1 MSIVT
6 IYGMPQ
12 SRAARVLWMAR
23 ELGVEHV
30 NDPVHFQKTRESSAL
45 AGANPNQ
52 RIPALVDGNFWR
64 RSTAPAPGSRRR
76 RWSMRRWSRSG
87 VSGR

>member
-1 MSIVT
+1 MSVIT

-30 NDPVHFQKTRESSAL
+30 NDPVHFQKTKE
-45 AGANPNQ
+45 P
-52 RIPALVDGNFWR
+52 
-64 RSTAPAPGSRRR
+64 R
-76 RWSMRRWSRSG
+76 RWRMPIRTSG
-87 VSGR
+87 FRP